1 MIKVEDARTDRSYF
15 ERGAGVAPPRPV
27 RRRGGSSRGGRL
39 ALIAFATLA
48 ILALSSASAGAI
60 IVHVEGRRLSY
71 RPVRKAQIQTQT
83 KSQSQAKLQGAS
95 GGPKSEPLKY
105 WGGPIMTSNTN
116 YTLYW
121 DPAGAPAYPAGYE
134 SGINRFFE
142 DVAHDSGGL
151 LNINSVLAQY
161 YNQAGEFANYDSHF
175 GGALID
181 TDSYPANGCSAA
193 PVCLT
198 DDQLRAELQKYVEA
212 HGLPTDLSHE
222 YFILT
227 PAGVES
233 CYEAAGHSCS
243 AGTKHAAYCAYHSYI
258 PVGKGVIVYAN
269 DPYVANLP
277 LECDYGEEHPNE
289 NPSDATI
296 AGGLAHEHS
305 ESVTD
310 PELNAWHDNK
320 EEEVADKC
328 RTFKP
333 ATEYGE
339 PLGKA
344 PDGADYNQVINGD
357 LYLYQQVWS
366 NEEGACEQ
374 RALQA
379 PAIAK
384 LTPKAGPTAGETTV
398 TIKGTHFTSSATVK
412 FGGASATKVTFE
424 SSTSITALSPAQSAG
439 TVDVTVTTAAGQSPI
454 TKKDHFK
461 YKAPKK

>member
-1 MIKVEDARTDRSYF
+1 VRAKEARSDRSGV
-15 ERGAGVAPPRPV
+15 ERGASSVPAERARKLAGR
-27 RRRGGSSRGGRL
+27 SRGGRAGPIGL
-39 ALIAFATLA
+39 ATLA
-48 ILALSSASAGAI
+48 ILALSSSSACAI

-71 RPVRKAQIQTQT
+71 APVREARVQTQT
-83 KSQSQAKLQGAS
+83 GVKTQAKLRGAS
-95 GGPKSEPLKY
+95 GGPKSNPLKY
-105 WGGPIMTSNTN
+105 HGGPIMTSNTN

-121 DPAGAPAYPAGYE
+121 DPAGAPEYPAGYE
-134 SGINRFFE
+134 SGINRYFE

-151 LNINSVLAQY
+151 LNTNSVLTQY
-161 YNQAGEFANYDSHF
+161 YNEAGEFANYDSHF

-181 TDSYPANGCSAA
+181 TDPYPANGCSAA
-193 PVCLT
+193 PTCLT
-198 DDQLRAELQKYVEA
+198 DDQLRTELEKYVEA
-212 HGLPTDLSHE
+212 HKLPTDLSHE

-227 PAGVES
+227 PTGVES

-243 AGTKHAAYCAYHSYI
+243 AGTKQAAYCAYHSYI
-258 PVGKGVIVYAN
+258 LLEKGVIVYAN
-269 DPYVANLP
+269 NPYVAGLP

-289 NPSDATI
+289 NASDATI

-310 PELNAWHDNK
+310 PELNAWYDSR

-328 RTFKP
+328 RTFK
-333 ATEYGE
+333 ATTEYGE

-366 NEEGACEQ
+366 NEEGVCEQ
-374 RALQA
+374 RVLQA
-379 PAIAK
+379 PTIAK
-384 LTPKAGPTAGETTV
+384 LSTKTGPTTGETTV
-398 TIKGTHFTSSATVK
+398 TIAGTHFTSSPTVQ
-412 FGGASATKVTFE
+412 FGETPATKVTFE
-424 SSTSITALSPAQSAG
+424 SSTSITAVSPPQSAG
-439 TVDVTVTTAAGQSPI
+439 TVDVTVTTAGGKSAI